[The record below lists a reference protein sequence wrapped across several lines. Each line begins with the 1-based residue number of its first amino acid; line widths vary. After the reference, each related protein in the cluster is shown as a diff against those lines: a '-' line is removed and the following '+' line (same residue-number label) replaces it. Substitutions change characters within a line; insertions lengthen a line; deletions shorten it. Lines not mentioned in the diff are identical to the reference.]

1 MQKAVRELYIQS
13 IFHTPDKYNIVQSF
27 PGCTILTNGGIVMQ
41 DIITI
46 LVNNGASVALLAYFI
61 YKDNKFTQTITAALQ
76 SINDSLEI
84 IKKGVIKK

>member
-1 MQKAVRELYIQS
+1 M
-13 IFHTPDKYNIVQSF
+13 QSF
-27 PGCTILTNGGIVMQ
+27 TGLHYFTMEVVKMQ
-41 DIITI
+41 DFITI